1 MVMILDLMHAQNF
14 CYQVVSGVKNI
25 VTFGVGNSLLLH
37 ADNSKEDILVLG
49 EEPTNGSDDTKNS
62 RG

>member
-1 MVMILDLMHAQNF
+1 M
-14 CYQVVSGVKNI
+14 VSGVKNI

-49 EEPTNGSDDTKNS
+49 EELTNGSDDTKNS

>member
-49 EEPTNGSDDTKNS
+49 E
-62 RG
+62 

>member
-1 MVMILDLMHAQNF
+1 MILDLMHAQNF
-14 CYQVVSGVKNI
+14 CYQVVIGVKNI

-49 EEPTNGSDDTKNS
+49 EELTNGSDDTKNS

>member
-1 MVMILDLMHAQNF
+1 M
-14 CYQVVSGVKNI
+14 VSGVKNI
-25 VTFGVGNSLLLH
+25 VTFAVGNSLLLH

-49 EEPTNGSDDTKNS
+49 EELTNGSDDTKNS

>member
-1 MVMILDLMHAQNF
+1 MVMILDLMHTQNF

-49 EEPTNGSDDTKNS
+49 EKLTNGSDDTKNS

>member
-1 MVMILDLMHAQNF
+1 MVI
-14 CYQVVSGVKNI
+14 GVKNI
-25 VTFGVGNSLLLH
+25 VTFGVGNSLLLY

-49 EEPTNGSDDTKNS
+49 EELTNGSDDTKNS